1 MKGLKV
7 LKTICFL
14 YFSGVLACPTIDES
28 TNEANAN
35 VKEEDKET
43 CNEIFANNG
52 MNYSTFYEGAA
63 HGIHSLRLSIML
75 SIYIYN
81 AEFTAAVMLVRK
93 TVKIEGN
100 EFR

>member
-52 MNYSTFYEGAA
+52 MNYTSFHVGAA
-63 HGIHSLRLSIML
+63 HGIHSLRLNIMRCMM
-75 SIYIYN
+75 IIHG
-81 AEFTAAVMLVRK
+81 FM
-93 TVKIEGN
+93 
-100 EFR
+100 